1 MVRMPN
7 LSREIGGKSVK
18 ILIAADMEGVS
29 GVTNWNHV
37 QSGHVEYPRFRKIMT
52 EDVNAAIR
60 GSFEGGA
67 TEIVVT
73 DGHGLGNNILIEA
86 LDSRVKLN
94 SGNASPFAMVQGVDS
109 GDFKGV
115 IFVGYHARAG
125 TADGVLA
132 HTWSSQRVA
141 NVWLNDI
148 LLGEYGLNAALC
160 GHYGCSPLMITG
172 DQTACAQAVELLGD
186 LELAI
191 VKQATSFQ
199 SAECLSPDV
208 AQEIIQAAAVRAVQR
223 LKAGEA
229 PKPFKLT
236 EPVKGRVE
244 FRMVEMADSASR
256 LPGAARVDGTTIEF
270 TSTDMPT
277 AYKSFRAAVGLA

>member
-1 MVRMPN
+1 M
-7 LSREIGGKSVK
+7 K
-18 ILIAADMEGVS
+18 ILIAADMEGIS

-37 QSGHVEYPRFRKIMT
+37 QPGHFEYPRFRKIMT
-52 EDVNAAIR
+52 GDVNAAVLGAID
-60 GSFEGGA
+60 GGA
-67 TEIVVT
+67 NEIVVT
-73 DGHGLGNNILIEA
+73 DGHGSGNNILIED

-94 SGNASPFAMVQGVDS
+94 AGNASPYAMVQGVDA
-109 GDFKGV
+109 GDFDGV

-141 NVWLNDI
+141 NVWLNGI
-148 LLGEYGLNAALC
+148 LMGEYGLNAALC
-160 GHYGCSPLMITG
+160 GYYGCAPLMITG

-186 LELAI
+186 LETVE

-199 SAECLSPDV
+199 SAECMPLSL
-208 AQEIIQAAAVRAVQR
+208 AQGEIQTAAMRAVQR
-223 LKAGEA
+223 LQNGET
-229 PKPFKLT
+229 PKPFKVA
-236 EPVKGRVE
+236 EPVKGHIG

-256 LPGAARVDGTTIEF
+256 LPGAIRLDGTTIEF
-270 TSTDMPT
+270 TAPDMPT